1 MNVTELADGG
11 RTAALTNDERISKL
25 LSFIPSY
32 DPSGLVPL
40 GDADLLSLYVEELIG
55 DEEYRLLNLL
65 TGPDGKT
72 IHEELSK
79 QFDELKEVRKAITNP
94 QMRTKDATWD
104 SLDRVL
110 MNFSS
115 TLLRYGKDVYHYGA
129 DLASRA
135 VHPTAYYNKGWKLS
149 SFQEGDWEQI
159 VESLD
164 NLSISI
170 YDASVGNMT
179 GSLERSE
186 AAGITLEKL
195 LRGNDVEPLQ
205 LKYADAESAP
215 PSSDYSPAI
224 VPSPF
229 AETGATSSLKEMFPF
244 FTYWSEKAE
253 EFVNSE
259 KEVNITMHIGKFFE
273 DMNVTMEDKADTTEL
288 EETIIRT
295 FNRALQIGMS
305 QAD

>member
-229 AETGATSSLKEMFPF
+229 ASSTRAIANRAQPWQQIPLSNLRPTHLCLQDGMRSNPCRPHTTAFWWHRQPRSHSLRQHRQKPRTLPTATSGQDR
-244 FTYWSEKAE
+244 
-253 EFVNSE
+253 
-259 KEVNITMHIGKFFE
+259 I
-273 DMNVTMEDKADTTEL
+273 
-288 EETIIRT
+288 
-295 FNRALQIGMS
+295 
-305 QAD
+305 